1 MGTLPESVVN
11 RLVSVNPRPS
21 CAEADRGGGRRL
33 PPLRGGD
40 TRPRTCCSLPLTPPL
55 MLPRTDCRKRSS
67 SIRSLVLFENAML
80 GIATILPWE
89 RASASC
95 SGREARCGWGALRG
109 DQTQHGR
116 EEKAHW
122 RWGTLAALGE
132 GTTHSYT
139 KMLLHCLAASPYNLE
154 SQASQTEDVQS
165 LPKEIKQREI
175 EVKKAGIRER
185 EVGGGR

>member
-1 MGTLPESVVN
+1 MECSVGTLPESVVK

-21 CAEADRGGGRRL
+21 WADADSGGGRRL

-40 TRPRTCCSLPLTPPL
+40 TRPRRGCSLPLTPPL

-80 GIATILPWE
+80 GIATILVVGK
-89 RASASC
+89 ASASG

-109 DQTQHGR
+109 EQTQR
-116 EEKAHW
+116 RRWEEAHW
-122 RWGTLAALGE
+122 RWGALAALWE

-139 KMLLHCLAASPYNLE
+139 KKSSYTVSPRALTTWRARRRKRKTSNL
-154 SQASQTEDVQS
+154 S
-165 LPKEIKQREI
+165 PRK
-175 EVKKAGIRER
+175 
-185 EVGGGR
+185 